1 MSFQHALSRKP
12 AIRRSTPRK
21 ESATGLALTAGLASP
36 ALAADIDVEIT
47 NLTNSMYFTPLLVA
61 AHDDSIG
68 LFEVAMPAS
77 TALTAMAEGG
87 AIDDLVAEL
96 DAAGAVSVANPAAGL
111 LGPVSTTTASF
122 DTGALG
128 RLSIVAMVLPT
139 NDGFADLDG

>member
-1 MSFQHALSRKP
+1 
-12 AIRRSTPRK
+12 
-21 ESATGLALTAGLASP
+21 
-36 ALAADIDVEIT
+36 
-47 NLTNSMYFTPLLVA
+47 MYFTPLLVA

-77 TALTAMAEGG
+77 TALTARAEGG